1 VQLEEKGILR
11 GFGYW
16 GSKVAAIRVYSK
28 KKKEIYIVEKGVHS
42 GKHELLF

>member
-1 VQLEEKGILR
+1 VQLGEKGILR

-28 KKKEIYIVEKGVHS
+28 
-42 GKHELLF
+42 